1 MALAVSGLFLKPFHE
16 VKKAEGFKTFP
27 WLSVGLSLPAAVGT
41 VVAHV
46 G

>member
-1 MALAVSGLFLKPFHE
+1 MALAVFGLFHE
-16 VKKAEGFKTFP
+16 VKKAESFKTFP
-27 WLSVGLSLPAAVGT
+27 WLSVGLCLPAAVGT